1 MDNDN
6 NRLANRAHWTSTFG
20 FIMAAAGS
28 AVGLGNLWKFPYLVG
43 QNGGSAFIII
53 YALLLVF
60 IGVPLV
66 IAEIT
71 IGRFG
76 QLNPVGSYGLISPK
90 LKWVGAL
97 GLVTGFILLSFYPV
111 VGGWILYYLY
121 HSFVSFGSNPDYAKI
136 FTEYTS
142 NPYLP
147 CITLLVFSL
156 MNYIIVALGVEK
168 GIEKYS
174 KIMMPALLVIL
185 VIVGIRTLTLPK
197 ALQGVRFIFQP
208 DFSKVT
214 GKTILDAVGQVFF
227 SLSLGMGALMTYGS
241 YLSKKDNLF
250 KSSIS
255 IPFIDTIVALL
266 ATIAIMPAVFAFGFE
281 PKAGP
286 SLIFITLPAVFDK
299 MPMGFFISIIFFT
312 LMLFA
317 ALTSSISMLE
327 GLVSYLTDK
336 GKMKRF
342 GATTLISI
350 IIFLLGIPCSLS
362 FGLLSHINILPGK
375 SIFDS
380 MDFLA
385 SNILLPFGGIMLA
398 VCVGWIWDGGLRY
411 ETIIVRNQKG
421 GPDVVTNGYVFNSCL
436 REITNQGTLNFP
448 FMSAWIF
455 IIKWVAPLVVLA
467 IFIDS
472 CDLLSYLEGL
482 LGIK

>member
-6 NRLANRAHWTSTFG
+6 SQSANRAHWTSSFG

-90 LKWVGAL
+90 LKWVGAM
-97 GLVTGFILLSFYPV
+97 GLVTGFVLLSFYPV

-136 FTEYTS
+136 FAEYTS
-142 NPYLP
+142 NPYWP

-185 VIVGIRTLTLPK
+185 VIVGIRTLTLPN
-197 ALQGVRFIFQP
+197 ALEGVRFIFKP
-208 DFSKVT
+208 DFSKLT

-266 ATIAIMPAVFAFGFE
+266 ATVAIMPAVFAFNFE
-281 PKAGP
+281 PTAGP
-286 SLIFITLPAVFDK
+286 SLIFITLPAVFEK

-327 GLVSYLTDK
+327 GLVSYITDK
-336 GKMKRF
+336 GHMKRF
-342 GATTLISI
+342 GATTLVSL

-362 FGLLSHINILPGK
+362 FGILSHINLLPGK

-398 VCVGWIWDGGLRY
+398 ICVGWIWDGGLRY

-421 GPDVVTNGYVFNSCL
+421 NPDVVTNGYVFNSCL

-472 CDLLSYLEGL
+472 CDLLSYIEAL
-482 LGIK
+482 LSIK

>member
-1 MDNDN
+1 MDIGN
-6 NRLANRAHWTSTFG
+6 NQSNRAQWSSTFG

-43 QNGGSAFIII
+43 QNGGSAFIVI

-90 LKWVGAL
+90 LKWVGAM
-97 GLVTGFILLSFYPV
+97 GLITGFILLSFYPV

-121 HSFVSFGSNPDYAKI
+121 HSFVVFGENPNYAEI
-136 FTEYTS
+136 FTQYTS
-142 NPYLP
+142 DPYLP
-147 CITLLVFSL
+147 CITLLIFSVF
-156 MNYIIVALGVEK
+156 NYLIVALGVEK

-185 VIVGIRTLTLPK
+185 LVVAIRTLTLDK
-197 ALQGVRFIFQP
+197 AWEGVRFIFQP
-208 DFSKVT
+208 DFTKVT
-214 GKTILDAVGQVFF
+214 GKTILAAVGQVFF

-266 ATIAIMPAVFAFGFE
+266 ATIAIMPAVFAFGFKPE
-281 PKAGP
+281 AGP
-286 SLIFITLPAVFDK
+286 SLIFITLPAIFEK
-299 MPMGFFISIIFFT
+299 MPMGTFISIIFFT

-327 GLVSYLTDK
+327 GLVSYLIDK
-336 GKMKRF
+336 WHCKRF
-342 GATTLISI
+342 IATTLVSV
-350 IIFLLGIPCSLS
+350 IIFLLGIPCALS
-362 FGLLSHINILPGK
+362 FGKLSNITVLPGK
-375 SIFDS
+375 SIFES
-380 MDFLA
+380 MDFIA

-398 VCVGWIWDGGLRY
+398 ICVGWIWDGGLRY

-421 GPDVVTNGYVFNSCL
+421 APDVVTNGYVFNSCL
-436 REITNQGTLNFP
+436 KEITNQGTLNFP

-467 IFIDS
+467 IFIDN
-472 CDLLSYLEGL
+472 L
-482 LGIK
+482 

>member
-6 NRLANRAHWTSTFG
+6 SQSSNRAHWSSTFG

-43 QNGGSAFIII
+43 QNGGSAFIVI

-90 LKWVGAL
+90 LKWVGAM

-111 VGGWILYYLY
+111 VGGWIIYYLY
-121 HSFVSFGSNPDYAKI
+121 HSFVSFGENPDYAQI
-136 FTEYTS
+136 FANYTS
-142 NPYLP
+142 NPTYP
-147 CITLLVFSL
+147 IITLFIFSV
-156 MNYIIVALGVEK
+156 MNYLIVALGVEK

-174 KIMMPALLVIL
+174 KIMMPALLIIL
-185 VIVGIRTLTLPK
+185 LIVTFRTLSLDGSWE
-197 ALQGVRFIFQP
+197 GVKFIFHP
-208 DFSKVT
+208 DFSKVN
-214 GKTILDAVGQVFF
+214 GKTILAAVGQVFF
-227 SLSLGMGALMTYGS
+227 SLSLGMGAMLTYGS

-255 IPFIDTIVALL
+255 IPIIDTLVALL
-266 ATIAIMPAVFAFGFE
+266 ATIAIMPAVFAFKFE
-281 PKAGP
+281 PTAGP
-286 SLIFITLPAVFDK
+286 ALIFITLPAVFAK

-327 GLVSYLTDK
+327 GLVSYITDK
-336 GKMKRF
+336 GHMKRF
-342 GATTLISI
+342 GATTLVSI

-362 FGLLSHINILPGK
+362 FGLLSHINIFPGK

-380 MDFLA
+380 MDFIA
-385 SNILLPFGGIMLA
+385 SNILMPFGGIMLA
-398 VCVGWIWDGGLRY
+398 ICVGWIWDGGLRY

-421 GPDVVTNGYVFNSCL
+421 NPDVVTNGYVFNSCL
-436 REITNQGTLNFP
+436 KEITNQGTLNFP

-467 IFIDS
+467 IFIDN
-472 CDLLSYLEGL
+472 L
-482 LGIK
+482 

>member
-6 NRLANRAHWTSTFG
+6 SQSANRAHWTSTFG

-43 QNGGSAFIII
+43 QNGGSAFIIV

-90 LKWVGAL
+90 LKWVGAM

-121 HSFVSFGSNPDYAKI
+121 HSFVGFGSNPDYASI
-136 FTEYTS
+136 FSQYTTD
-142 NPYLP
+142 PYLP
-147 CITLLVFSL
+147 CITLFVFSL
-156 MNYIIVALGVEK
+156 FNYLIVALGVEK

-185 VIVGIRTLTLPK
+185 VIIGIRTLTLPK
-197 ALQGVRFIFQP
+197 ALEGIRFIFQP
-208 DFSKVT
+208 DFSKIT
-214 GKTILDAVGQVFF
+214 GKIIFEAVGQVFF

-255 IPFIDTIVALL
+255 IPVIDTLVALL
-266 ATIAIMPAVFAFGFE
+266 ATLAIMPAVFALGFKSE
-281 PKAGP
+281 AGP
-286 SLIFITLPAVFDK
+286 PLIFITLPAVFDK
-299 MPMGFFISIIFFT
+299 MPMGSFISIIFFT

-327 GLVSYLTDK
+327 GLVSYITDK
-336 GKMKRF
+336 SRISRF
-342 GATTLISI
+342 KATTIVAI
-350 IIFLLGIPCSLS
+350 IIFFLGIPAALS
-362 FGLLSHINILPGK
+362 SGVLSHIKIFSGK
-375 SIFDS
+375 DIFDS
-380 MDFLA
+380 LDFLA

-398 VCVGWIWDGGLRY
+398 ICVGWIWDGGLRY

-421 GPDVVTNGYVFNSCL
+421 NPDVVTNGYVFNSCL
-436 REITNQGTLNFP
+436 KEITNQGTLNFP

-455 IIKWVAPLVVLA
+455 IIKWVAPLVLLA

-472 CDLLSYLEGL
+472 CNLIGQIESWFN
-482 LGIK
+482 